1 MQVDLKKVEL
11 RALWHVLN
19 NHKYMLRAIMT
30 DSELSDE
37 VKQAEAAKHE
47 AAQKVLRKLYAAH
60 KAHAPRVP
68 AKVPHPKQHNDGAEH
83 T

>member
-11 RALWHVLN
+11 RALWYVLN
-19 NHKYMLRAIMT
+19 DHKYMLRAILT

-37 VKQAEAAKHE
+37 IKEAEAVKHR

-68 AKVPHPKQHNDGAEH
+68 AKIPHPKQHNDGGADE
-83 T
+83 